1 MSPTPPPNPISEVEA
16 ARQAARRAR
25 AEWLHAIATGVVT
38 PLEAIRAAEGP
49 DGGPVRD
56 MSLRT
61 VLMAAYSRPCTENII
76 TKLGRASGR
85 RLAGR
90 YVPVRWLF
98 DRRSPGRLEALATL
112 LGEAHPE
119 PERFPYSAKEVPGLH

>member
-1 MSPTPPPNPISEVEA
+1 M
-16 ARQAARRAR
+16 
-25 AEWLHAIATGVVT
+25 VT

-61 VLMAAYSRPCTENII
+61 VLMAAYSRAHTDEVII
-76 TKLGRASGR
+76 KLGRASGR

-90 YVPVRWLF
+90 YVPVRWLM
-98 DRRSPGRLEALATL
+98 DQRSSGRLEALATL
-112 LGEAHPE
+112 LGEVKVE
-119 PERFPYSAKEVPGLH
+119 PERFPYSVGERR

>member
-1 MSPTPPPNPISEVEA
+1 MTPTPPPNPISDVEA
-16 ARQAARRAR
+16 ARQAARRVR

-38 PLEAIRAAEGP
+38 PLEAIRSAEGP

-61 VLMAAYSRPCTENII
+61 VLMAAYSRPRTEDIMA
-76 TKLGRASGR
+76 KLGRTSGC

-90 YVPVRWLF
+90 YVPVRWLM
-98 DRRSPGRLEALATL
+98 DQRSPGRLEALATL
-112 LGEAHPE
+112 LGEVHME
-119 PERFPYSAKEVPGLH
+119 PERFPYAHRA